1 MKKLLMILIVLVLSS
16 CSPQNK
22 VTLMAPQGSP
32 LMTVLGLD
40 QDDYEIDVVS
50 GADPLVAAFGSNS
63 HDAILAPT
71 NLGVKL
77 YASKTDYKLAA
88 LVVFGNYHLVST
100 SFTEGKMTELQD
112 KSIVVFGQNQTSDI
126 IIKHLISE
134 LDLDVTIE
142 YVDSVQLATSTY
154 IFDSS
159 KIVMVAEPSLS
170 KIKSL
175 VPETKSIDLQDEYA
189 KVHEGLSY
197 PQASLFVKSSLDS
210 KIVERLIKNL
220 KQSIDDLNDEND
232 VLIRRGVELGITDSK
247 EILKNAIKGSH
258 LNLIEPKESR
268 TSLDEY
274 LDVILSLNP
283 MLIGGKLPDE
293 SIYWSDQM

>member
-1 MKKLLMILIVLVLSS
+1 MKKLLIILILCVLVS
-16 CSPQNK
+16 CTPKNK
-22 VTLMAPQGSP
+22 ITLMAPQGSP

-40 QDDYEIDVVS
+40 QDDYEIDVVN

-63 HDAILAPT
+63 HDAIIAPT

-77 YASKTDYKLAA
+77 YASKQDYKLAA

-126 IIKHLISE
+126 IIKHLIAE
-134 LDLDVTIE
+134 LDLDVTID
-142 YVDSVQLATSTY
+142 YVDSVSLATSTY

-189 KVHEGLSY
+189 KLHEGQSY

-210 KIVERLIKNL
+210 KVVEKLIKDI
-220 KQSIDDLNDEND
+220 KKSIDDLNDEND
-232 VLIRRGVELGITDSK
+232 LLLTRGLELGVSDSI

-258 LNLIEPKESR
+258 LNLVEPKDSKV
-268 TSLDEY
+268 SLDMY
-274 LDVILSLNP
+274 LNVILSINP

-293 SIYWSDQM
+293 SIYWSDQT